1 MEKENIRIITAEKY
15 EETKQYSQ
23 SRFLG
28 LDKKIVLKVLEFEK
42 KCDD

>member
-1 MEKENIRIITAEKY
+1 MEEENIRIIKAEKY

-23 SRFLG
+23 SRFSG
-28 LDKKIVLKVLEFEK
+28 LDKRIVFKVLEFEK